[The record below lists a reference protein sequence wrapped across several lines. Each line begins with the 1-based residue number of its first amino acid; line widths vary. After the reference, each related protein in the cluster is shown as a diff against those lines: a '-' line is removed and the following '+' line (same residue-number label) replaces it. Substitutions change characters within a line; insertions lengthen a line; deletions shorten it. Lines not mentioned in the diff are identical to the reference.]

1 MEELYSLMARRGKRA
16 FSLMEVLVASMVA
29 AVALLGMVRLWSF
42 SFNTTRASDQQGV
55 GYNLGRQA
63 LERIKLTGFDY
74 TTEGNVVR
82 YYNGQGKDESSV
94 QKRDSIYRMNVTI
107 ATDKLAYHSETGET
121 RPAWNGLRE
130 VLVQVQRLEDSRT
143 VFSGRTNLARS
154 GL

>member
-1 MEELYSLMARRGKRA
+1 
-16 FSLMEVLVASMVA
+16 MVA

-63 LERIKLTGFDY
+63 IERIKLTGFDY
-74 TTEGNVVR
+74 TTEGSVVR
-82 YYNGQGKDESSV
+82 YYNEQGKDESSV
-94 QKRDSIYRMNVTI
+94 VKSSSRFRMDVAIT
-107 ATDKLAYHSETGET
+107 TDKLEYHSETGET
-121 RPAWNGLRE
+121 RPAWNALRD
-130 VLVQVQRLEDSRT
+130 VLVQVRRLEDNRV

>member
-1 MEELYSLMARRGKRA
+1 MARRANRA
-16 FSLMEVLVASMVA
+16 FSLMEVLVASLVA

-63 LERIKLTGFDY
+63 LERIKLTGFDF
-74 TTEGNVVR
+74 TTEGSVVR
-82 YYNGQGKDESSV
+82 YYNGLGKDESSV
-94 QKRDSIYRMNVTI
+94 QKRDSIYRMDVGI
-107 ATDKLAYHSETGET
+107 QTDKLAYHSETGEV

-130 VLVQVQRLEDSRT
+130 VLVQVRRLQDSRI

>member
-1 MEELYSLMARRGKRA
+1 MARRANRA

-42 SFNTTRASDQQGV
+42 SFNTTRAADQQGV

-63 LERIKLTGFDY
+63 LERIKLSGFDY
-74 TTEGNVVR
+74 TTEGSVIR
-82 YYNGQGKDESSV
+82 YYDGNGKNESST
-94 QKRDSIYRMNVTI
+94 KLRTSIYRLEVTI
-107 ATDKLAYHSETGET
+107 KTDKLAYHSESGET
-121 RPAWNGLRE
+121 RPAWNGLRD
-130 VLVQVQRLEDSRT
+130 VLVQVDRLEDDRT

>member
-1 MEELYSLMARRGKRA
+1 MVRRANRA
-16 FSLMEVLVASMVA
+16 FSLMEVLVASLVA

-63 LERIKLTGFDY
+63 LERIKLTGFDF
-74 TTEGNVVR
+74 TTEGSVIR
-82 YYNGQGKDESSV
+82 YYNGLGKDESSL
-94 QKRDSIYRMNVTI
+94 QKRDSIYRMDVAI
-107 ATDKLAYHSETGET
+107 QTDKLAYHSETGEV

-130 VLVQVQRLEDSRT
+130 VLVQVRRLQDSRV
-143 VFSGRTNLARS
+143 VFSGRTNLARA

>member
-1 MEELYSLMARRGKRA
+1 MAHRANRA

-42 SFNTTRASDQQGV
+42 SFNTTRAADQQGV

-63 LERIKLTGFDY
+63 LERIKLSGFDY
-74 TTEGNVVR
+74 TTEGSVVR
-82 YYNGQGKDESSV
+82 YYNGLGKDESAV
-94 QKRDSIYRMNVTI
+94 QKRDSIYRLEMSVQ
-107 ATDKLAYHSETGET
+107 TDKLAYHSESGEV
-121 RPAWNGLRE
+121 RPAWNALRE
-130 VLVQVQRLEDSRT
+130 VLVQVDRLQDDRN

>member
-74 TTEGNVVR
+74 TTEGTVVR
-82 YYNGQGKDESSV
+82 YYNGQGKDESGV
-94 QKRDSIYRMNVTI
+94 QKRDSIYRMDVTI
-107 ATDKLAYHSETGET
+107 ATDKLAYHSESGET

-130 VLVQVQRLEDSRT
+130 VLVQVRRLEDSRT

>member
-1 MEELYSLMARRGKRA
+1 MMARRAQRA
-16 FSLMEVLVASMVA
+16 FSLMEVLVASLVA

-74 TTEGNVVR
+74 TTEGSVVR
-82 YYNGQGKDESSV
+82 WYNGLGKDESTIV
-94 QKRDSIYRMNVTI
+94 KRDSIYRMDVGI
-107 ATDKLAYHSETGET
+107 QTDKLAYHSETGEL
-121 RPAWNGLRE
+121 RPAWNALRD
-130 VLVQVQRLEDSRT
+130 VLVQVRRLEDNRI
-143 VFSGRTNLARS
+143 VFSGRTNLTRS

>member
-1 MEELYSLMARRGKRA
+1 MAHRANRA
-16 FSLMEVLVASMVA
+16 FSLIEVLVASMVA

-63 LERIKLTGFDY
+63 LERIKMSGFDY
-74 TTEGNVVR
+74 TTEGSVIR
-82 YYNGQGKDESSV
+82 YYDGKGQNESSSR
-94 QKRDSIYRMNVTI
+94 QATSTYRLELTVK
-107 ATDKLAYHSETGET
+107 TDKLAYNSESGEV
-121 RPAWNGLRE
+121 RPAWNGLRD
-130 VLVQVQRLEDSRT
+130 VLVQVDRLQDDRT